1 MKIHKILAPLL
12 LSALAL
18 TAGAQSGPALKVG
31 IFPGAMSNVMEVT
44 AQEARKQGLDVKLIE
59 FSDWVSPNAAVD
71 SGELDANFFQHQ
83 AFLDQAVKQRG
94 FKLKSADIGVLTTI
108 GLFSKKVTS
117 LQDIKP
123 GQTLAIFSDASNQAR
138 SLKFL
143 EQLGLVKLKPGLGE
157 SASLADVVSNPKQL
171 KFIEVEGPQ
180 LVRSFEDV
188 DLAIQSSN
196 MLSTSGRDDIVKT
209 ALAWTK
215 GDDLYYAARFV
226 THEKNVN
233 DPRVKKLIKV
243 FHESPAVRQAIHAA
257 FKGNSNF
264 YSLPWLKGKVQ

>member
-1 MKIHKILAPLL
+1 MKKRQFL
-12 LSALAL
+12 LSALLCA
-18 TAGAQSGPALKVG
+18 TAVSSFAQASPALRVG

-44 AQEARKQGLDVKLIE
+44 AQEAKKQGLDVKLVE
-59 FSDWVSPNAAVD
+59 FSDWVAPNAAVD

-94 FKLKSADIGVLTTI
+94 FKLKSVDLGVLTTI
-108 GLFSKKVTS
+108 GLFSKKVAR

-157 SASLADVVSNPKQL
+157 SVSLADVIENPKKL

-233 DPRVKKLIKV
+233 DPRVKQLVKV
-243 FHESPAVRQAIHAA
+243 FHESPAVRQAIHTA

>member
-1 MKIHKILAPLL
+1 MAFHKLIVSVL
-12 LSALAL
+12 LSAVALA
-18 TAGAQSGPALKVG
+18 ASAQSSQVLKVG
-31 IFPGAMSNVMEVT
+31 VFPGALSNALEIT
-44 AQEARKQGLDVKLIE
+44 AQEAKKQGLEIKLIE
-59 FSDWVSPNAAVD
+59 FSDWISPNSSVD

-94 FKLKSADIGVLTTI
+94 FKLKAVDIGVLTTI
-108 GLFSKKVTS
+108 GLFSKKVPS

-123 GQTLAIFSDASNQAR
+123 GQTLAIFGDPSNQAR

-143 EQLGLVKLKPGLGE
+143 EQLGLVKLRPGVGE
-157 SASLADVVSNPKQL
+157 SVSLADVTDNPKKL

-196 MLSTSGRDDIVKT
+196 MLSASGRDDIVKT

-215 GDDLYYAARFV
+215 GDDTYYASRFV

-233 DPRVKKLIKV
+233 DPRVKALIKI
-243 FHESPAVRQAIHAA
+243 FHESPAVRQAIHVA
-257 FKGNSNF
+257 FKGNNNF
-264 YSLPWLKGKVQ
+264 YSLPWLKK